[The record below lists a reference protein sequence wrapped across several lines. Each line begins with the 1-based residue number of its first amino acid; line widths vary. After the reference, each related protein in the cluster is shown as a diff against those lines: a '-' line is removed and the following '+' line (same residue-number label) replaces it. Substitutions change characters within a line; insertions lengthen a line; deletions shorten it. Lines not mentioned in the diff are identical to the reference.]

1 MCNNNIIFF
10 VFFQDKAKE
19 LELLCSMKTLQ
30 FDPLDH
36 EKTVGKLMYVYRVI
50 YSIYI
55 MMYCGIYASLYIFVC
70 FSQLLDR
77 ESKRISQNQCDGDD
91 VTGVFPRTTAYV
103 KSIKERA
110 ELLLNVTIMGND
122 TGSEVCRSTS
132 NTDKPSTTKGI
143 WML

>member
-1 MCNNNIIFF
+1 
-10 VFFQDKAKE
+10 
-19 LELLCSMKTLQ
+19 MKRQLGNSCTYTWLS
-30 FDPLDH
+30 
-36 EKTVGKLMYVYRVI
+36 VYRPTLTC
-50 YSIYI
+50 I

-143 WML
+143 WLL